1 MDLRLT
7 LGPLRRGPRDL
18 TMRIDDSGVW
28 RATRT
33 PEGPTT
39 MHLSSRG
46 GEVTVRAWGPGG
58 PWALESA
65 PALVGALDDDSSFE
79 PRHPVLV
86 DLHRR
91 LRGLRIPR
99 SGAVMEALVPTIIEQ
114 KVTTLEAKR
123 SFRDLVVA
131 LGEPAPGPVGEHA
144 PGHDERTSCTLGA
157 QTAQTGGGRTAGSPD
172 GLRLPP
178 SPSLLAATPS
188 HALHRFGL
196 ERKRAD
202 TIRRACASASRL
214 EEASTMSPAE
224 ARRRLCVLPGLGP
237 WTAAQVAVV
246 ALGDADAVSVGDYN
260 FPHMVA
266 WALAGERRADDDRM
280 LELLEPYRG
289 HRGRVIRLIVA
300 AGLGPPRVAPRARLR
315 SIAHI

>member
-7 LGPLRRGPRDL
+7 LGPLCRGRGDL

-33 PEGPTT
+33 PEGAAT
-39 MHLSSRG
+39 MHLSSHG
-46 GEVTVRAWGPGG
+46 GEVTVRAWGPGA

-65 PALVGALDDDSSFE
+65 PALVGALDDDAGFE
-79 PRHPVLV
+79 PRHPVLA
-86 DLHRR
+86 DLHHR
-91 LRGLRIPR
+91 LPGLRISR
-99 SGAVMEALVPTIIEQ
+99 SGAVVEALVPTIIEQ

-123 SFRDLVVA
+123 SYRDLVAA
-131 LGEPAPGPVGEHA
+131 LGEPAPGPAG
-144 PGHDERTSCTLGA
+144 GA
-157 QTAQTGGGRTAGSPD
+157 

-178 SPSLLAATPS
+178 TPKRLATTPS
-188 HALHRFGL
+188 YAMHQFGL

-202 TIRRACASASRL
+202 TVRRACASARRL
-214 EEASTMSPAE
+214 EQTTAMSPPD

-260 FPHMVA
+260 FPHLVS
-266 WALAGERRADDDRM
+266 WALAGESRGDDDRM

-289 HRGRVIRLIVA
+289 HRGRVIRLIVS
-300 AGLGPPRVAPRARLR
+300 GRLGPRRIVPRAALR
-315 SIAHI
+315 SIKGI